1 LEAVEFNQLLPEFK
15 KIGVKVVA
23 VSVDSLE
30 RLERFRNKYSLDF
43 PLISDSDRALG
54 DTYGTLK
61 APGGSHER
69 DTVVIS
75 PEGTILAAY
84 QRARAAGHAASVL
97 AAVKDLR
104 GQGSL

>member
-1 LEAVEFNQLLPEFK
+1 M
-15 KIGVKVVA
+15 GVRVAA

-30 RLERFRNKYSLDF
+30 RLECFRDTYSLGF

-61 APGGSHER
+61 TPGGSHER

-75 PEGTILAAY
+75 PEGTILAAF
-84 QRARAAGHAASVL
+84 QRARAAGHAANVL
-97 AAVKDLR
+97 AAVKDLKA
-104 GQGSL
+104 QGAL